1 MRTQIVKSYPGF
13 VHVLAVCFLVL
24 LSVTAYSAPASK
36 DAKKAEIKRSTTNS
50 EVVIPLSVFVVPQTP
65 KDGKDPFFPA
75 STRPYVN
82 LQPIVKGQKPQV
94 IEVPLTLTG
103 IIPLKL
109 AMVNG
114 RTFSEGEEGEVVV
127 NGTRKKIRCVKV
139 KQECAIVELLP
150 EGERRE
156 LKMRFGAQIHKR
168 PGCIFG

>member
-1 MRTQIVKSYPGF
+1 MKSYPGF
-13 VHVLAVCFLVL
+13 AHLAAMCL
-24 LSVTAYSAPASK
+24 LALPCLNTYSAPAAK
-36 DAKKAEIKRSTTNS
+36 DAKKSDAKRSSTPS

-103 IIPLKL
+103 IIPSKL

-139 KQECAIVELLP
+139 KQESAIVELLP

-156 LKMRFGAQIHKR
+156 LKMRFGAQIHAR
-168 PGCIFG
+168 HICIFG